1 MAPNIAVARRLWI
14 VVAAKPQSDQ
24 PGLALLA
31 LLGTSP
37 DADILA
43 HLFGLL
49 LGGAMGMVTA
59 LALPLRP
66 STQWALAVAVLALV
80 VGTWVRAVS

>member
-1 MAPNIAVARRLWI
+1 VDVAQPR
-14 VVAAKPQSDQ
+14 AGCGSSSPQS
-24 PGLALLA
+24 LALLA

-66 STQWALAVAVLALV
+66 STQWALAVDVLALV